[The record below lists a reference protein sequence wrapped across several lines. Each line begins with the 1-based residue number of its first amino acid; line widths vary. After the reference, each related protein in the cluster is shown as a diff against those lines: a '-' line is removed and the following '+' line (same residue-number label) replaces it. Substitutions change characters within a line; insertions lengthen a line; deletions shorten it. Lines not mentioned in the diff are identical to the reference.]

1 MEELE
6 ELEAR
11 IQAVLNDPQQM
22 QELMSL
28 AKSLGLAPEN
38 GEEARTQ
45 PLEPQQ
51 QPAQT
56 LPDQPLLPQGLA
68 PMAAL
73 LQQAGG
79 LDKKQ
84 ENLLSALRPFL
95 RPERREK
102 LERAIQA
109 ARLSQLA
116 GMAIRKREEKK
127 L

>member
-1 MEELE
+1 ME

-28 AKSLGLAPEN
+28 AKSLGLAQEN
-38 GEEARTQ
+38 GEEAPPHSPEQ
-45 PLEPQQ
+45 PPQPVEAVSG
-51 QPAQT
+51 QP
-56 LPDQPLLPQGLA
+56 PFSQGFGS
-68 PMAAL
+68 MAAL